1 MKGSRFALLSA
12 LLGVVLV
19 SSSAYAQ
26 GTLAGTVRDNSGAVL
41 PGVTVEAASPALIEK
56 VRTAITDGTGQ
67 YRITEL
73 PPGTY
78 AVTFTLTGF
87 STVKREGVAVSGSGV
102 IPINVELGVGTVQ
115 ETITVTGEAP
125 LVDTQTTRR
134 ETVLD
139 SETINSL
146 PVTRNYSGL
155 LYVTPNLD
163 VQPGV
168 NANDLMPS
176 MALFSA
182 HGGNS
187 TEGRVFVNGVSVN
200 GPFGANSVTQFA
212 FDVAN
217 AQEMQVLVTG
227 GLGESETGGPVANIV
242 PKSGGNMFSGSAF
255 YSGTSSRFQGS
266 NIDAA
271 LRGAGIQDPPT
282 VRSNWDTNGALGG
295 PIKRDRLWFFGNVR
309 SVGLAQVVS
318 GAIKPNLNIGDASK
332 WLYAPDTSV
341 EVRSIESKLDGT
353 GRLTAQLTKRD
364 RVTFSTE
371 IQDRCFGGSLTNNGG
386 GCRQR
391 GSNWVSGVANPTTTA
406 PEAGPGYMSS
416 PTTLTQGTYTNPIS
430 GHQLIDATISRFAY
444 GIIGFGA
451 PPPDSPTDLIGVTEI
466 SGMYGRPRTSY
477 RAPFGWGLYDS
488 VSWNWR
494 ADWSYVTG
502 AHNAKIGYQGTVMK
516 YDWVNYT
523 NDPQMRYYF
532 NNGVPIGVDYAVS
545 SQFEYANRA
554 LAHALFVQD
563 QWTKGRLSVQGALRY
578 DTVNSWAPSDHNGT
592 DQVNALNP
600 APIRFPR
607 TVSVT
612 RYNDITPRMGAAY
625 DLFGNGKTAVKA
637 SLGKYLA
644 AATADGIYSA
654 NSPAIQF
661 VRTVGGTNGR
671 PWTDANGNYAVDCDL
686 LNLNAQDLRATGG
699 DVCGALSGNSRN
711 FGSVVQN
718 TTIDPNILG
727 GWGVR
732 QYNWNFSASVQHEI
746 VPRVSVDLA
755 YNRRWWGN
763 FLVTD
768 NQLVSA
774 ADYQTWTLPV
784 PSNPNLPNSGGTA
797 SYVAITQDA
806 ANRGAH
812 NFETLE
818 TTFAPA
824 RTSYWHGFD
833 VNGTARLQHG
843 LTVQLGTTTGRG
855 VRDMCALWQARPD
868 LQGSNPSNACA
879 VTEPWLTSVRGLA
892 SYQIPKADVL
902 VSATVRSVRTVAGGD
917 VASNGTSLSANYQI
931 PNTVVRQYLGRLP
944 ANAFATGTTTVNLL
958 APGDLYPL
966 ARTTQMDVRIAKT
979 LRFGRTRLDA
989 GIDLYNLLNANTVL
1003 TYDQTYLYTNNGATW
1018 LTPLTIMSPRLVRF
1032 NVTATF

>member
-1 MKGSRFALLSA
+1 MKDLRRALLPA
-12 LLGVVLV
+12 LLGLVLL
-19 SSSAYAQ
+19 SSPAWAQ
-26 GTLAGTVRDNSGAVL
+26 ATLAGTVKDNSGAVL
-41 PGVTVEAASPALIEK
+41 PGVTVEASSPVLIEK
-56 VRTAITDGTGQ
+56 VRTAATDRTGQ
-67 YRITEL
+67 YRITDL

-78 AVTFTLTGF
+78 ALTFSLAGF
-87 STVKREGVAVSGSGV
+87 TTVKRDGVTVSGSGV
-102 IPINVELGVGTVQ
+102 VPINVELGVGALQ
-115 ETITVTGEAP
+115 ETVTVTGQAP

-134 ETVLD
+134 ETVLNAD
-139 SETINSL
+139 TINSL

-155 LYVTPNLD
+155 LYATPNLD

-242 PKSGGNMFSGSAF
+242 PRSGGNTFSGSAF
-255 YSGTSSRFQGS
+255 YGGTSSKFQSS
-266 NIDAA
+266 NIDSG
-271 LRGAGIQDPPT
+271 LRAAGIQDPPT
-282 VRSNWDTNGALGG
+282 VRSNWDSNGALGG
-295 PIKRDRLWFFGNVR
+295 PIRRDRLWFFGNLR
-309 SVGLAQVVS
+309 SVGLAQVTAA
-318 GAIKPNLNIGDASK
+318 GIKPNKAMGDASQ
-332 WLYAPDTSV
+332 WLYVPDNSI
-341 EVRSIESKLDGT
+341 EVRSVESKLDGS
-353 GRLTAQLTKRD
+353 GRLTAQLTGRD
-364 RVTFSTE
+364 RVSFSTE
-371 IQDRCFGGSLTNNGG
+371 IQDRCFGSSLTVGGG

-391 GSNWVSGVANPTTTA
+391 GSNWVSGVALPTTTA
-406 PEAGPGYMSS
+406 PEAGPGYMDW
-416 PTTLTQGTYTNPIS
+416 PTTLNQATYTNPIS
-430 GHQLIDATISRFAY
+430 SRHLIDATISRFAY

-451 PPPDSPTDLIGVTEI
+451 PPPDSPTNLIGVTER
-466 SGMYGRPRTSY
+466 SAMYGRPGTSY
-477 RAPFGWGLYDS
+477 RAPFGWGVYDS

-502 AHNAKIGYQGTVMK
+502 AHNAKVGYQGTVMK

-563 QWTKGRLSVQGALRY
+563 QWTRGRLSLQGALRY
-578 DTVNSWAPSDHNGT
+578 DTVNSWAPADHNGT

-600 APIRFPR
+600 TPIRFPR
-607 TVSVT
+607 TVSVR

-625 DLFGNGKTAVKA
+625 DLFANGKTAVKV

-644 AATADGIYSA
+644 AATADGIYSS

-671 PWTDANGNYAVDCDL
+671 PWTDANHNYVVDCNL
-686 LNLNAQDLRATGG
+686 LNPNAQDLQASGG
-699 DVCGALSGNSRN
+699 DVCGALGGNARN

-718 TTIDPNILG
+718 TTIDPNVLG

-732 QYNWNFSASVQHEI
+732 QYNWNFGASVQHEI
-746 VPRVSVDLA
+746 VPRVSIDVA

-774 ADYQTWTLPV
+774 NDYQTWTVPV
-784 PSNPNLPNSGGTA
+784 PSNANLPNSGSTA
-797 SYVAITQDA
+797 TYVAITPTA
-806 ANRGAH
+806 FSRGAQ

-818 TTFAPA
+818 TTYAPA
-824 RTSYWHGFD
+824 RTAYWHGVD
-833 VNGTARLQHG
+833 VNGTARLQDG
-843 LTVQLGTTTGRG
+843 LTVQIGTTTGRG
-855 VRDMCALWQARPD
+855 IRDLCALWQARPD
-868 LQGSNPSNACA
+868 LQGNNRSDACA
-879 VTEPWLTSVRGLA
+879 VTEPWLTSLRGLA
-892 SYQIPKADVL
+892 SYRVPKADVL
-902 VSATVRSVRTVAGGD
+902 VSATLRSVRTVAGAD
-917 VASNGTSLSANYQI
+917 VASSGTSLSANYQI
-931 PNTVVRQYLGRLP
+931 PNSVVQTYLGRLP
-944 ANAFATGTTTVNLL
+944 AGAFATGTTTVNLL

-966 ARTTQMDVRIAKT
+966 ARTTQFDLRIAKT

-989 GIDLYNLLNANTVL
+989 GIDLYNLLNANTV
-1003 TYDQTYLYTNNGATW
+1003 TAYDQTYLYTNNGATW
-1018 LTPLTIMSPRLVRF
+1018 LTPTGIMSPRLLRF

>member
-1 MKGSRFALLSA
+1 MKSSRCALLFALL
-12 LLGVVLV
+12 GFVLV

-26 GTLAGTVRDNSGAVL
+26 ATLAGTVRDNSGAVL
-41 PGVTVEAASPALIEK
+41 PGVTVEAASPALIER
-56 VRTAITDGTGQ
+56 VRTAVTDGTGQ

-73 PPGTY
+73 PPGSYTL
-78 AVTFTLTGF
+78 TFTLTGF
-87 STVKREGVAVSGSGV
+87 TTVKRQEITVSGSGV
-102 IPINVELGVGTVQ
+102 IPINVELGVGAVQ
-115 ETITVTGEAP
+115 ETVTVVGQTA
-125 LVDTQTTRR
+125 LVDTQSTRR

-139 SETINSL
+139 AATINSL

-155 LYVTPNLD
+155 LYATPNLD

-212 FDVAN
+212 FDVSN
-217 AQEMQVLVTG
+217 AEEMQVLVAG
-227 GLGESETGGPVANIV
+227 GLGESETGGPVANII
-242 PKSGGNMFSGSAF
+242 PRSGGNTFAGSAF
-255 YSGTSSRFQGS
+255 YSGTSSRIQS
-266 NIDAA
+266 TNIDAS
-271 LRGAGIQDPPT
+271 LRSAGIQDPPT
-282 VRSNWDTNGALGG
+282 VRNNWDTNGALGG
-295 PIKRDRLWFFGNVR
+295 PIRRDRVWFFGNLR
-309 SVGLAQVVS
+309 SVGLAQVVTA
-318 GAIKPNLNIGDASK
+318 GVKPNRALGDPNQ
-332 WLYAPDTSV
+332 WLYVPDADV
-341 EVRSIESKLDGT
+341 EVRSVESKLDMT
-353 GRLTAQLTKRD
+353 GRVTAQLTGRD
-364 RVTFSTE
+364 RVSFSSE
-371 IQDRCFGGSLTNNGG
+371 VQDRCFGSSLTQAGG

-391 GSNWVSGVANPTTTA
+391 GGNWVSAVAVPTTTA
-406 PEAGPGYMSS
+406 PEAGPGYMDW
-416 PTTLTQGTYTNPIS
+416 PTTLMQATYTNPLS
-430 GHQLIDATISRFAY
+430 NRQLLDTAVSRFAY

-451 PPPDSPTDLIGVTEI
+451 PPPDSPTNLTGVTER
-466 SGMYGRPRTSY
+466 SAMYGRSGISY
-477 RAPFGWGLYDS
+477 RAPFGWGVYDS

-502 AHNAKIGYQGTVMK
+502 AHNAKVGYQGTVMK
-516 YDWVNYT
+516 YDWVNHT
-523 NDPQMRYYF
+523 NDTQMRYFF

-545 SQFEYANRA
+545 NEFEYANRA

-563 QWTKGRLSVQGALRY
+563 QWTRGRLSVQGALRY
-578 DTVNSWAPSDHNGT
+578 DTVNSWAPAEHNGT

-607 TVSVT
+607 TVSVR

-625 DLFGNGKTAVKA
+625 DLFGNGKTALKV
-637 SLGKYLA
+637 SLGKYLS
-644 AATADGIYSA
+644 AATADGIYSS

-671 PWTDANGNYAVDCDL
+671 GWTDANGNYVVDCDL
-686 LNLNAQDLRATGG
+686 LSPNAQDLRASGG
-699 DVCGALSGNSRN
+699 DVCGALVGNSRN

-718 TTIDPNILG
+718 TTIDPNVLG

-732 QYNWNFSASVQHEI
+732 QNNWNFSVSAQHEI
-746 VPRVSVDLA
+746 VPRVSLEAA

-768 NQLVSA
+768 NALVSA

-784 PSNPNLPNSGGTA
+784 PTNANLPNSGGTA
-797 SYVAITQDA
+797 TYVAITPEA
-806 ANRGAH
+806 AARGAH

-824 RTSYWHGFD
+824 RTAYWHGVD
-833 VNGTARLQHG
+833 ITGTARLQRG
-843 LTVQLGTTTGRG
+843 LTVQAGSTTGRG
-855 VRDMCALWQARPD
+855 VRDQCALWQARPD
-868 LQGSNPSNACA
+868 LQGNNRSDACA

-892 SYQIPKADVL
+892 SYRIPKVDVL
-902 VSATVRSVRTVAGGD
+902 ASTTVRSIRTSAGGD
-917 VASNGTSLSANYQI
+917 VASSGTSLNANYQI

-944 ANAFATGTTTVNLL
+944 AGALATGTTTVNLL
-958 APGDLYPL
+958 APGELYPL
-966 ARTTQMDVRIAKT
+966 ERNTQVDMRIAKI
-979 LRFGRTRLDA
+979 LRFRRTRLDV
-989 GIDLYNLLNANTVL
+989 GLDIYNLLNSNIVTA
-1003 TYDQTYLYTNNGATW
+1003 YDQTYLYAGNGSGW
-1018 LTPLTIMSPRLVRF
+1018 LNPTGIMSPRLVRF